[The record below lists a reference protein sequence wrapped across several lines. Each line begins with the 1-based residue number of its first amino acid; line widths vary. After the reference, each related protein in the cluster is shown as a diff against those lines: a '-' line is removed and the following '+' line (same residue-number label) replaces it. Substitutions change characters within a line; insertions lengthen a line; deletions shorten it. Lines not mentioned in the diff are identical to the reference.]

1 MGNEGNLKP
10 VRTEEEAREKGRRGG
25 IKSGESRRRK
35 RDMKKAAQLLMGL
48 DIKSPKLQEQ
58 VKGYGLEDED
68 VNNQMAV
75 LVSMFVQATKGNVR
89 AAEFI
94 RDTMGE
100 NPETLYKMEELK
112 QRKREFEYQK
122 QKDREQAG
130 GTENDALKAWTEKV
144 KSMREGGDSG

>member
-1 MGNEGNLKP
+1 MC
-10 VRTEEEAREKGRRGG
+10 
-25 IKSGESRRRK
+25 I
-35 RDMKKAAQLLMGL
+35 RDRLMGL

-122 QKDREQAG
+122 QKDKEQAG
-130 GTENDALKAWTEKV
+130 ESENGALKAWAEKV
-144 KSMREGGDSG
+144 KTTRGGGDSG

>member
-1 MGNEGNLKP
+1 MGGEGNLKP

-25 IKSGESRRRK
+25 IKSGEARRRK

-48 DIKSPKLQEQ
+48 DISSPKLQEQ
-58 VKGYGLEDED
+58 VKSFGVADED

-75 LVSMFVQATKGNVR
+75 LVSMFLQATKGNVR

-100 NPETLYKMEELK
+100 NPEVLYRMEELK

-122 QKDREQAG
+122 QKDKEQAG
-130 GTENDALKAWTEKV
+130 SSGNDALRAWAEKV
-144 KSMREGGDSG
+144 KAMREDSKDG

>member
-35 RDMKKAAQLLMGL
+35 RDMRKAAQLLMGL

-112 QRKREFEYQK
+112 QRKREFE
-122 QKDREQAG
+122 
-130 GTENDALKAWTEKV
+130 
-144 KSMREGGDSG
+144 

>member
-1 MGNEGNLKP
+1 MGGEGNLKP

-25 IKSGESRRRK
+25 IKSGEARRRK

-48 DIKSPKLQEQ
+48 DISSPKLQEQ
-58 VKGYGLEDED
+58 VKSFGVADED

-75 LVSMFVQATKGNVR
+75 LVSMFLQATKGNVR

-100 NPETLYKMEELK
+100 NPEILYKMEELK

-122 QKDREQAG
+122 QKDKEQAG
-130 GTENDALKAWTEKV
+130 SSGNDALRAWAEKV
-144 KSMREGGDSG
+144 KSMREDNGNG

>member
-1 MGNEGNLKP
+1 MGGEGNLKP
-10 VRTEEEAREKGRRGG
+10 VRTAEEAREKGRRGG
-25 IKSGESRRRK
+25 IKSGEARRRK

-48 DIKSPKLQEQ
+48 DISSPKLQEQ
-58 VKGYGLEDED
+58 VKSFGVPDED

-75 LVSMFVQATKGNVR
+75 LVSMFLQATKGNVK

-100 NPETLYKMEELK
+100 NPEVLYKMEELK

-122 QKDREQAG
+122 QKDKEQAG
-130 GTENDALKAWTEKV
+130 SGGNDALRAWAEKV
-144 KSMREGGDSG
+144 KAMREGSEDG

>member
-1 MGNEGNLKP
+1 MGGESNLKP

-25 IKSGESRRRK
+25 IKSGEARRRK

-48 DIKSPKLQEQ
+48 EISSPKLQEQ
-58 VKGYGLEDED
+58 VKSFGVDDED

-75 LVSMFVQATKGNVR
+75 LVSMFLQATKGNVR

-100 NPETLYKMEELK
+100 NPEVLYRMEELK

-122 QKDREQAG
+122 QKDKEQAG
-130 GTENDALKAWTEKV
+130 SGGNDALRAWAEKV
-144 KSMREGGDSG
+144 KSMREDKGNG